1 MINPQKIASN
11 NQGDTPLTCDDILDI
26 KYQETKVLR
35 ETRRVWLEG
44 DDLNRANFPKGAFY
58 TTVFDLEARTLKI
71 KRLPD
76 TEENRLKAKTR
87 KGEVKVV
94 SGRQMKGWVK
104 PIIDVCNADV
114 TDLFKD
120 VLRFRAI
127 IRDGEIQVSIHHE
140 EINRLNRED
149 SLRANVKDGFV
160 TEGSS
165 FSGIGVSTHAIA
177 EGIEKSGLESR
188 VEYLMDFEQKYLD
201 VARVNNKAKFAN
213 AKFITGSIEEI
224 EPSLLEPVNVYSF
237 SMPCTNHSPQGKTK
251 KKLDKAEDSSEA
263 TALFG
268 TINMVKAFNPAV
280 LVSENVPSAKGS
292 ASYLMLISELK
303 RLGYNVFES
312 ILDKS
317 HGKCLEARK
326 RYWFIA
332 VSKGIGEID
341 FNNFDVPEQVFA
353 TVGDAMENIP
363 EDHERFRPLDK
374 LRTREEKNKAEGRCF
389 ALNLVKPEDESV
401 STIVR
406 LYHKHQV
413 SNPHISLDDKN
424 YRLFTKLE
432 HARMKEI
439 PEHFV
444 TNISD
449 TLAHEGCGQSI
460 AYKHGLG
467 CGKLVGELICEFAN
481 FVPKVG
487 GFNNTPVGDNYDF
500 FLTDNVA

>member
-1 MINPQKIASN
+1 MNTQ
-11 NQGDTPLTCDDILDI
+11 DILDI

-44 DDLNRANFPKGAFY
+44 EELNRANFPKGSFY
-58 TTVFDLEARTLKI
+58 TTVFNLDTRTLKI

-76 TEENRLKAKTR
+76 TEENRLKAKSR

-94 SGRQMKGWVK
+94 SGRKMKAGWIK
-104 PIIDVCNADV
+104 PIIDVCSAEV
-114 TDLFKD
+114 TALFQD
-120 VLRFRAI
+120 VLKFRAI
-127 IRDGEIQVSIHHE
+127 IRENEIEVSIHHE
-140 EINRLNRED
+140 EKNRLQREGY
-149 SLRANVKDGFV
+149 LKQNAEQGFV
-160 TEGSS
+160 TEASS

-177 EGIEKSGLESR
+177 EGVENAGLESR
-188 VEYLMDFEQKYLD
+188 VEYLMDMEQKYLD
-201 VARVNNKAKFAN
+201 VARINNKQKFGG

-224 EPSLLEPVNVYSF
+224 EPSLLEPVNIYSF
-237 SMPCTNHSPQGKTK
+237 SMPCTNHSAQGKTK
-251 KKLDKAEDSSEA
+251 KQLDTAEDSSEA

-268 TINMVKAFNPAV
+268 TLNIIKAFNPAV
-280 LVSENVPSAKGS
+280 LVSENVPNAQGS
-292 ASYLMLISELK
+292 ASYKMLISELE

-341 FNNFDVPEQVFA
+341 FNDFDVPEQVFS
-353 TVGDAMENIP
+353 TVSEAMEDIP
-363 EDHERFRPLDK
+363 EEHERFRPLDK
-374 LRTREEKNKAEGRCF
+374 LLVREEKNKAAGRSF
-389 ALNLVKPEDESV
+389 ALNLVKPEDTSV

-444 TNISD
+444 ENISD
-449 TLAHEGCGQSI
+449 TLAHEGCGQAIS
-460 AYKHGLG
+460 YKHGLG
-467 CGKLVGELICEFAN
+467 CGRLVGNAIVNFARMPLKSVVVIDDTPIGQN
-481 FVPKVG
+481 FS
-487 GFNNTPVGDNYDF
+487 FSFDRA
-500 FLTDNVA
+500 VA

>member
-1 MINPQKIASN
+1 MNTDN
-11 NQGDTPLTCDDILDI
+11 ILDI
-26 KYQETKVLR
+26 KYQETKILR

-44 DDLNRANFPKGAFY
+44 DELNRANFAKGSFY
-58 TTVFDLEARTLKI
+58 TTVFDLDSRTLKI

-76 TEENRLKAKTR
+76 TEENRLKAKSR

-104 PIIDVCNADV
+104 PIIDVCNTEV

-127 IRDGEIQVSIHHE
+127 IRKDEIEVTIHHE

-149 SLRANVKDGFV
+149 SLKKNATDGFI

-177 EGIEKSGLESR
+177 EGIAKSGLESR
-188 VEYLMDFEQKYLD
+188 VEYLMDLEQKYLD
-201 VARVNNKAKFAN
+201 VARINNKEKFAN

-237 SMPCTNHSPQGKTK
+237 SMPCTNHSNHGKAK
-251 KKLDKAEDSSEA
+251 KGLDKAEDSSEA

-268 TINMVKAFNPAV
+268 TLNMIKAFNPAI
-280 LVSENVPSAKGS
+280 LVSENVPTAKGS
-292 ASYLMLISELK
+292 ASYMMLISELK

-312 ILDKS
+312 ILDKT

-332 VSKGIGEID
+332 VSKGIGEI
-341 FNNFDVPEQVFA
+341 NFDDFEVPEQKFK
-353 TVGDAMENIP
+353 TVGDAMEDIP
-363 EDHERFRPLDK
+363 ESHERFRPLDK
-374 LRTREEKNKAEGRCF
+374 LLIREEKNKAAGRKF
-389 ALNLVKPEDESV
+389 SLNLVKPEDDSV

-413 SNPHISLDDKN
+413 ANPHISLDDKN
-424 YRLFTKLE
+424 YRLFTKVE

-444 TNISD
+444 ADISD

-460 AYKHGLG
+460 VYKHGLG
-467 CGKLVGELICEFAN
+467 CGKLVGDLVCKFASVSN
-481 FVPKVG
+481 EPLMLDSTMVG
-487 GFNNTPVGDNYDF
+487 QNYSL
-500 FLTDNVA
+500 FLTEDVA